1 MIFQTTS
8 QIQSFYK
15 KNEATL
21 TSLHPGLTLHTLM
34 REIEWLIALRG
45 FKFDPSAIFNELLKG
60 KPLAY
65 CIGYQYFYDAF
76 FQVDPCTLIPRPESE
91 LIVARATELGIK
103 SDLHFADIGTGT
115 GAIGLALARQFPA
128 CHAVLSDIS
137 VEALALAKRN
147 YYLQGYTFSAQEI
160 KFVHSDRLLGLTGEF
175 DLIVSNPPYIKRH
188 ADWDQVS
195 PQVRDYEP
203 ELALFLPD
211 AEYELWFK
219 DFFRQVDQHLVAGGY
234 FLMEGHEAHLDDL
247 AVLMGALGKFSQ
259 IHVRADLTGR
269 PRFIESQKNG

>member
-1 MIFQTTS
+1 MIFQTS
-8 QIQSFYK
+8 KQIQEFYK
-15 KNEATL
+15 RNEATL
-21 TSLHPGLTLHTLM
+21 TSLHPGLTLYTLT
-34 REIEWLIALRG
+34 REIEWLNGLHG
-45 FKFDPSAIFNELLKG
+45 FKLDPSAIFSELLKG

-91 LIVARATELGIK
+91 LIIARATELGMK
-103 SDLHFADIGTGT
+103 SDLRFADIGTGT
-115 GAIGLALARQFPA
+115 GAIGLALARAFPA

-137 VEALALAKRN
+137 MEALALAKRN
-147 YYLQGYTFSAQEI
+147 YYCQGHMFTAQEI
-160 KFVHSDRLLGLTGEF
+160 KFVHSDRFLAITSEY

-219 DFFRQVDQHLVAGGY
+219 DFFLQVDQHLVPGGY

-247 AVLMGALGKFSQ
+247 AALMGALGKFSQ
-259 IHVRADLTGR
+259 IHVRADLAGR
-269 PRFIESQKNG
+269 PRFIESQKHG